1 MTTDPKAATHGGGS
15 ARPGGAANAGAR
27 RPSPAGSQTRTAF
40 TLIEVMVAV
49 SIMAILVVIM
59 SAIFH
64 QSSVAWDSGTGRMK
78 ANVTARAVLNLME
91 TELSHAVASELFRIE
106 IDTRDASNPQDIKG
120 YTTMFFWTLGT
131 DADTTNRM
139 ARRITYWLDGDCV
152 KRSEERVPIGAGD
165 YTNGISN
172 PVKVSYNGQDFV
184 VLATNVVDIK
194 FHGWPEMSQ
203 QVPAVLTQLP
213 RGVKIRLKIGRADR
227 VSNLAVWSA
236 GPDGKTRRSTPNDP
250 VNADDIGSW

>member
-1 MTTDPKAATHGGGS
+1 MTTDPKAATHGGDS

-91 TELSHAVASELFRIE
+91 GELSHAVTDSRMKMNIGLMTKEPGSPTIW
-106 IDTRDASNPQDIKG
+106 
-120 YTTMFFWTLGT
+120 FWALTGE
-131 DADTTNRM
+131 ADTTNRM
-139 ARRITYWLDGDCV
+139 LRKISYVRSGDAILRKLWKVDAKTAYSNAIDGTA
-152 KRSEERVPIGAGD
+152 GAAPD
-165 YTNGISN
+165 HEA
-172 PVKVSYNGQDFV
+172 
-184 VLATNVVDIK
+184 VLATNVQEVY
-194 FHGWPEMSQ
+194 FQGWPGDESFE
-203 QVPAVLTQLP
+203 TRSSLP
-213 RGVKIRLKIGRADR
+213 GGVKIRLAIGRADR
-227 VSNLAVWSA
+227 VSNLAAWSA
-236 GPDGKTRRSTPNDP
+236 GPDGMTNPDKPKGKDE
-250 VNADDIGSW
+250 NADDIGSW